1 MLAKPG
7 QVTIVSFLESW
18 GPLGELRRDLMF
30 NDSIGSPSLL
40 GMGWCEGEPA
50 F

>member
-7 QVTIVSFLESW
+7 QVTMVSFLEYR
-18 GPLGELRRDLMF
+18 GPSGELRRDLMF
-30 NDSIGSPSLL
+30 NDNVGYHSLL
-40 GMGWCEGEPA
+40 GMGWCKGEPA